1 MVKAEMKLSREKFE
15 AAVERAIARIPEQ
28 IRERMHNLVIR
39 VEPRPS
45 RDLLA
50 DMGAP
55 DDEMLFGLYD
65 GIPLSERSVFDPPLH
80 PDKILIF
87 QEPLEQWCETLDE
100 LEDEI
105 EITVVHE
112 VAHYLGIDDE
122 RLEELGYG

>member
-1 MVKAEMKLSREKFE
+1 MKLSREKFE
-15 AAVERAIARIPEQ
+15 TAVERAIARIPAE

-39 VEPRPS
+39 VEARPS
-45 RDLLA
+45 PELLA

-55 DDEMLFGLYD
+55 DDEILFGLYD
-65 GIPLSERSVFDPPLH
+65 GIPLSERSAFDPPLH
-80 PDKILIF
+80 PDTILIF
-87 QEPLEQWCETLDE
+87 QEALEEWCQTLDE
-100 LEDEI
+100 LEEEI

>member
-1 MVKAEMKLSREKFE
+1 MRLSREKFE
-15 AAVERAIARIPEQ
+15 AVVERAIARIPVE
-28 IRERMHNLVIR
+28 IRERMNNLVIS
-39 VEPRPS
+39 VVPRPS
-45 RDLLA
+45 RELLA

-65 GIPLSERSVFDPPLH
+65 GIPLPDRSVFEPPIH

-87 QEPLEQWCETLDE
+87 QETLEEWCETLAE
-100 LEDEI
+100 LEEEI

-122 RLEELGYG
+122 RLEALGYG

>member
-1 MVKAEMKLSREKFE
+1 MKLSREKFE
-15 AAVERAIARIPEQ
+15 AVVERAIARIPAE
-28 IRERMHNLVIR
+28 IRKQMNNLAIT
-39 VEPRPS
+39 VESKPS
-45 RDLLA
+45 RELLA

-65 GIPLSERSVFDPPLH
+65 GIPLPERSAFDPPLH

-87 QEPLEQWCETLDE
+87 QEPLEELCKTLDE
-100 LEDEI
+100 LEQEI

-122 RLEELGYG
+122 RLEALGYG

>member
-1 MVKAEMKLSREKFE
+1 MKLSREKFE
-15 AAVERAIARIPEQ
+15 AAVERAIAWILEQ
-28 IRERMHNLVIR
+28 ILEHMHNLVIH
-39 VEPRPS
+39 VEARPS
-45 RDLLA
+45 SELLA

-55 DDEMLFGLYD
+55 HNEILFGIYD
-65 GIPLSERSVFDPPLH
+65 GIPLPERSVVAPPLH

-100 LEDEI
+100 LEEEI

-112 VAHYLGIDDE
+112 VAHYLGMDDE